1 MSGND
6 KENAGNLEPLRSEVD
21 HRCARTP
28 TSRIPLMRLTLRR
41 ILIPLL
47 VALAA
52 VPVTASAAGRD
63 VLRDCNDNGRLD
75 KQYSQGDYADALK
88 NIPTDLDEYTNC
100 RDVIRRAQLGRAS
113 GSGGGGSSSGSGNP
127 GATAGAAGAGGGGGT
142 GGAIGELPAPS
153 SSQSVTEE
161 ALATASP
168 QEREALAE
176 ATVGGR
182 SPVEI
187 GGATI
192 RPGDLGLSSSSTLPT
207 PLVAALILLGV
218 GALAGGG
225 LAARQR
231 VRAGRS

>member
-6 KENAGNLEPLRSEVD
+6 KKNAGNLERLRSKVD
-21 HRCARTP
+21 RRCARTP

-52 VPVTASAAGRD
+52 VPAAASASGRD

-113 GSGGGGSSSGSGNP
+113 GSGGGRSSSGSGDS
-127 GATAGAAGAGGGGGT
+127 GATVGGAGNGT

-207 PLVAALILLGV
+207 PLVAALILLGI

>member
-1 MSGND
+1 
-6 KENAGNLEPLRSEVD
+6 
-21 HRCARTP
+21 
-28 TSRIPLMRLTLRR
+28 MRLNLRR

-52 VPVTASAAGRD
+52 VPATASASGRD

-75 KQYSQGDYADALK
+75 KQYSQADYSDALK

-113 GSGGGGSSSGSGNP
+113 GSSGGSGSGSGGS
-127 GATAGAAGAGGGGGT
+127 GAIAGAAGSGGGDGT
-142 GGAIGELPAPS
+142 SGAIGELPSPS

-161 ALATASP
+161 ALASASP
-168 QEREALAE
+168 QEREALAA

-207 PLVAALILLGV
+207 PLVVALILLGI

-231 VRAGRS
+231 VLSGRS